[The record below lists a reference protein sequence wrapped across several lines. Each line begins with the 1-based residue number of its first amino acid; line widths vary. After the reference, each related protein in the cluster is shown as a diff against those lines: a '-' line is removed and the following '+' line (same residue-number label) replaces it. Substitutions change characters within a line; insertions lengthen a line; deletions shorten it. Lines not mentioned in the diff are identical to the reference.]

1 LFGKETDL
9 MFVNPELVFVWRRS

>member
-9 MFVNPELVFVWRRS
+9 MFVNPELAFVWRRS